1 MEIPLNP
8 DLENR
13 LSRMAV
19 QQGRATETLVQEA
32 IERLVD
38 HEEWFLQEVEQGLA
52 AAERGELIDGRD
64 VRDLID
70 RRYVG

>member
-8 DLENR
+8 DLESR

-38 HEEWFLQEVEQGLA
+38 HEEWFLQEVELGLA
-52 AAERGELIDGRD
+52 AAERGELVEDRD

-70 RRYVG
+70 RRYSG